1 MCGINGLVSEN
12 ATASDAFFDTLRDR
26 LHHRGPDDAG
36 AWRSPCGRVQ
46 LGHRRLSI
54 LDLSPAG
61 HQPMLSVS
69 GRYAMVF
76 NGEIYNYLE
85 LRAELEKLGHHF
97 NSSGDSE
104 VILAAYTE
112 WGEACLSRFNGMF
125 AIVVYDSGDANTP
138 ASLFFARDRV
148 GKKPLYIARR
158 NGELAF
164 ASELKAIPEDMCGG
178 LNLHALN
185 FYLAL
190 GYIPDALCIVDGV
203 AKLPPAHA
211 ARYIIESGELR
222 QWRWWLLPELEAQGN
237 ANVDELLD
245 EAEALMHDAVRLRLR
260 SDVPVGVLLSGGL
273 DSSLV
278 VASAAHASARVK
290 TFTIGFPGSHLDE
303 TDYAA
308 IVARH
313 FDTEHHLLALPQSSL
328 SVLDELAPLIDEP
341 SADSSLIPSYLVS
354 KLTVGHVKV
363 ALGGDGGDEL
373 FGGYGDYTTAMSD
386 AARFGWLPELLF
398 KGAALAAGQLPTG
411 MRGRNRMYA
420 LRGGP
425 YQSLVWGSPYF
436 DAPARRRILSPEA
449 VAQLGDDFMAP
460 ELFRLGLFMQGRD
473 PVDSMT
479 RTHFGSILPD
489 DFLVKV
495 DRASMAVGLEMRC
508 PLLDYRLVDFAFS
521 RLPSVWKVLGM
532 EGRRLQR
539 RLGQRLLPPQL
550 DIQRKQG
557 FSIPVNEWL
566 RSADSGRLMG
576 LSHGLPGFLDSNEV
590 ARLGA
595 GHLQGRA
602 NGSRIFALLMLQT
615 ACTNLRLVS

>member
-1 MCGINGLVSEN
+1 MCGINGLVSRPSN
-12 ATASDAFFDTLRDR
+12 ASTFDALRDR
-26 LHHRGPDDAG
+26 LYHRGPDDAG
-36 AWRSPCGRVQ
+36 SWRSSDGRVQ

-76 NGEIYNYLE
+76 NGEIYNYVE
-85 LRAELEKLGHHF
+85 LRAELEKLGHSFH
-97 NSSGDSE
+97 SSGDSE
-104 VILAAYTE
+104 IVLGAYAQ

-125 AIVVYDSGDANTP
+125 AIVIYDSGDANTP
-138 ASLFFARDRV
+138 ASLFFARDRA
-148 GKKPLYIARR
+148 GKKPLYIAR
-158 NGELAF
+158 NLDGLAF
-164 ASELKAIPEDMCGG
+164 ASELKAIPGDMRGG

-203 AKLPPAHA
+203 NKLPPAHA
-211 ARYIIESGELR
+211 ARYVIGSGDYRE
-222 QWRWWLLPELEAQGN
+222 WRWWSLPSLIATGNEKADALLE
-237 ANVDELLD
+237 
-245 EAEALMHDAVRLRLR
+245 EAEALLHDAVRLRLR

-278 VASAAHASARVK
+278 VASAAHAATKVK

-303 TDYAA
+303 TDYAS

-313 FDTEHHLLALPQSSL
+313 FGTEHHVLALPAPSL

-341 SADSSLIPSYLVS
+341 IADSSLIPSYLVS

-373 FGGYGDYTTAMSD
+373 FGGYGDYTTAISD
-386 AARFGWLPELLF
+386 AARLGWLPQFLL

-411 MRGRNRMYA
+411 MRGRNRLYA

-436 DAPARRRILSPEA
+436 DAPARRRILSPQA
-449 VAQLGDDFMAP
+449 VALLGEDFMAP
-460 ELFRLGLFMQGRD
+460 ERFRLGLFMQGCD

-508 PLLDYRLVDFAFS
+508 PLLDYRLVNFAFS
-521 RLPSVWKVLGM
+521 RIPSQWKVSGS
-532 EGRRLQR
+532 EGRRLQKL
-539 RLGQRLLPPQL
+539 LGRRLLPPQL
-550 DIQRKQG
+550 DIDRKQG
-557 FSIPVNEWL
+557 FSIPLNEWL
-566 RSADSGRLMG
+566 RSTELSRLSD
-576 LSHGLPGFLDSNEV
+576 LQRELPPGINPGEV
-590 ARLGA
+590 SRLIA
-595 GHLQGRA
+595 GHMQGRA
-602 NGSRIFALLMLQT
+602 NGGRIFSLLML
-615 ACTNLRLVS
+615 NLSCSNLLSA